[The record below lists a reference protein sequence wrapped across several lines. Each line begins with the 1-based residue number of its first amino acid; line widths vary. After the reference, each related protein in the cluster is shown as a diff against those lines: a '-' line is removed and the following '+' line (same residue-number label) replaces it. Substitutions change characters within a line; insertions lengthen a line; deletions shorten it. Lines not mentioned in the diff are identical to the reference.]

1 MTDKE
6 QPNGLQKGND
16 QETQKHREKSVE
28 FDEEAREFDR
38 ERVRGGGGGGVRQPN
53 EMEEEGE

>member
-38 ERVRGGGGGGVRQPN
+38 ERVRGGVRQPN

>member
-16 QETQKHREKSVE
+16 QKTQKHREKSVE

-38 ERVRGGGGGGVRQPN
+38 ERVRGGGGVRQPD
-53 EMEEEGE
+53 EMEEVGE